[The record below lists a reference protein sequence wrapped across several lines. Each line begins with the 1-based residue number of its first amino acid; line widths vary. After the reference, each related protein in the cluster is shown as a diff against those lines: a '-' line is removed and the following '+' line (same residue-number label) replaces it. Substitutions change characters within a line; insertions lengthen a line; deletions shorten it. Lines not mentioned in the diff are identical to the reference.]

1 MIPGDDEPT
10 KVEEL
15 RVSHQ
20 LTPCR
25 RQYHRG
31 GKLRVRPLT
40 HDPLETHACA
50 HEANTDKG
58 QRIGP
63 CRVSTRIRNTRL
75 PVLPD
80 GDSCSHGEEG
90 LDQSAESQP
99 CPGFTTHLVAD
110 AGDGCAKDECDERA
124 EGLLICDMERVV
136 VLAIEKAG
144 EGKAELYS
152 ISGLKST
159 PHKNGRETDSV
170 NKTSHKTICRQW
182 SGGFVSIDIRQ

>member
-1 MIPGDDEPT
+1 MQR
-10 KVEEL
+10 K
-15 RVSHQ
+15 
-20 LTPCR
+20 LT
-25 RQYHRG
+25 RG

-144 EGKAELYS
+144 EGKAELDRYKSESLSMGRVTKNIKSYLYS

-170 NKTSHKTICRQW
+170 T
-182 SGGFVSIDIRQ
+182 GDEDEYE